1 MKTFFALFVLSFF
14 YTHCPAASVD
24 MWSSPLKERAALKYE
39 AIEPEV
45 VKACSH
51 WYYSRR
57 EQGGGPRVYFCREEN
72 WGAPCFAYRPE
83 LEYTCNELG
92 PELKGHIGS
101 VFVDPGMICRLAGF
115 NNDRCAPIKIFAW
128 PETQHGWP
136 DLFHQNASGGAIKL
150 GAATTH
156 FTQDAFLQNGALLP
170 VTHRDHF
177 REETQLNDASDE
189 QTRKPSTTDII
200 SDQLSILQMVRDN
213 LRPMR
218 SQTPS
223 PESVHRAPRSTSSSY
238 HDQGTGFI
246 DVPSPASDTRMPSLD
261 LGDLTKYSRF
271 NDRLSGLRSSS
282 SSSVAARALNQG
294 GTDGAGFDETPAF
307 GHLQL
312 LPIQSYHS
320 FEIVSSSEDLQSN
333 VTPTQKTM
341 ARQPSLEDTTGF
353 GRTYPLTPVKARIRP
368 HIDSPAE
375 DRHSESPSPSTKPPR
390 VERRSKRKS
399 SVMSL
404 RSLTEGVKRTRAGVE
419 KLAHNICYNSCNK
432 LRHAHRSVRRQ
443 HKEQRK
449 HHSVWKAL
457 RRKFRPED
465 ASKPRHEKASA
476 SFSIEQG
483 GHGTESWWKAGV
495 EKYHAPKWMRF
506 GK

>member
-1 MKTFFALFVLSFF
+1 MNHTFTLPVRSR
-14 YTHCPAASVD
+14 
-24 MWSSPLKERAALKYE
+24 PLGL
-39 AIEPEV
+39 
-45 VKACSH
+45 
-51 WYYSRR
+51 
-57 EQGGGPRVYFCREEN
+57 
-72 WGAPCFAYRPE
+72 
-83 LEYTCNELG
+83 
-92 PELKGHIGS
+92 
-101 VFVDPGMICRLAGF
+101 
-115 NNDRCAPIKIFAW
+115 
-128 PETQHGWP
+128 
-136 DLFHQNASGGAIKL
+136 KL
-150 GAATTH
+150 G
-156 FTQDAFLQNGALLP
+156 DAPDSYNNNAIS

-177 REETQLNDASDE
+177 REETQLNDASDV
-189 QTRKPSTTDII
+189 QARKPSTTDII

-218 SQTPS
+218 SQAPS

-238 HDQGTGFI
+238 HDQGTGFN

-282 SSSVAARALNQG
+282 SSSVAARAMNQG
-294 GTDGAGFDETPAF
+294 STHGAGVDEAPAF
-307 GHLQL
+307 GHLQRR
-312 LPIQSYHS
+312 PIQSYHS

-333 VTPTQKTM
+333 AAPAQRTM
-341 ARQPSLEDTTGF
+341 ARQLSLEDTTGF
-353 GRTYPLTPVKARIRP
+353 GRTYPLTPVKARIQT

-375 DRHSESPSPSTKPPR
+375 NRHSESPSPSAKPPQ

-457 RRKFRPED
+457 RRKLRPED
-465 ASKPRHEKASA
+465 ASKPKDEKASA

-483 GHGTESWWKAGV
+483 KHGTESWWKAGV

>member
-1 MKTFFALFVLSFF
+1 MKTSFALFVLSFF
-14 YTHCPAASVD
+14 YTHCIAASVD
-24 MWSSPLKERAALKYE
+24 IWSSPIKERAALKYE

-45 VKACSH
+45 VKARIGTTPDENSEGG
-51 WYYSRR
+51 R
-57 EQGGGPRVYFCREEN
+57 ESGMVYFCREEN
-72 WGAPCFAYRPE
+72 WGAPCFAYHPD

-136 DLFHQNASGGAIKL
+136 DLFHQNAPGGSIKL

-156 FTQDAFLQNGALLP
+156 FACAEFRSRPLGLKLGDAPDSYDNN
-170 VTHRDHF
+170 T
-177 REETQLNDASDE
+177 
-189 QTRKPSTTDII
+189 I

-213 LRPMR
+213 LRSVR
-218 SQTPS
+218 SQAPS
-223 PESVHRAPRSTSSSY
+223 PESVYRAPRSTSSSY
-238 HDQGTGFI
+238 HGQGIGSD

-261 LGDLTKYSRF
+261 LGDLTKYSRS

-282 SSSVAARALNQG
+282 SSSVAARVRSQG
-294 GTDGAGFDETPAF
+294 STHGTGVDEAPAF
-307 GHLQL
+307 GHLQRR
-312 LPIQSYHS
+312 PIQSYHS

-333 VTPTQKTM
+333 VTPAQKTM
-341 ARQPSLEDTTGF
+341 ARKPSPEDTTGVEK
-353 GRTYPLTPVKARIRP
+353 TYPLTRVKARIQTQ
-368 HIDSPAE
+368 IDSPTE
-375 DRHSESPSPSTKPPR
+375 NRHSESPSPSIKPPQ

-404 RSLTEGVKRTRAGVE
+404 RSLTEGVKRSRAGVE
-419 KLAHNICYNSCNK
+419 KLAHNICHISCNK
-432 LRHAHRSVRRQ
+432 LRHAYQSVGRQ

-449 HHSVWKAL
+449 HHSAWKTL
-457 RRKFRPED
+457 RRKLRSED
-465 ASKPRHEKASA
+465 ASKPKHEKQSA

-483 GHGTESWWKAGV
+483 GRGTESWWKAGV

>member
-1 MKTFFALFVLSFF
+1 
-14 YTHCPAASVD
+14 
-24 MWSSPLKERAALKYE
+24 
-39 AIEPEV
+39 
-45 VKACSH
+45 
-51 WYYSRR
+51 
-57 EQGGGPRVYFCREEN
+57 
-72 WGAPCFAYRPE
+72 
-83 LEYTCNELG
+83 
-92 PELKGHIGS
+92 
-101 VFVDPGMICRLAGF
+101 
-115 NNDRCAPIKIFAW
+115 
-128 PETQHGWP
+128 
-136 DLFHQNASGGAIKL
+136 
-150 GAATTH
+150 
-156 FTQDAFLQNGALLP
+156 
-170 VTHRDHF
+170 
-177 REETQLNDASDE
+177 
-189 QTRKPSTTDII
+189 
-200 SDQLSILQMVRDN
+200 MVRDN

-238 HDQGTGFI
+238 HDQGTGFN
-246 DVPSPASDTRMPSLD
+246 DGPSPASDTRMPSLD

-294 GTDGAGFDETPAF
+294 STHGAGVDETPAF
-307 GHLQL
+307 GHLQR

-320 FEIVSSSEDLQSN
+320 FEVVSSSEDLQSN
-333 VTPTQKTM
+333 VTPAQKTM

-368 HIDSPAE
+368 QIDSPVE
-375 DRHSESPSPSTKPPR
+375 DRYSESPSPSTKPPR

-419 KLAHNICYNSCNK
+419 RLAQNICYNSCSK
-432 LRHAHRSVRRQ
+432 LRHAHQSVRRQ

-449 HHSVWKAL
+449 RHSVWKAL
-457 RRKFRPED
+457 RRKLRPED
-465 ASKPRHEKASA
+465 TSKPRHEKASA

-483 GHGTESWWKAGV
+483 GRGTESWWKAGV